1 MDMEYQNTKSR
12 ECFKT
17 GQTYK
22 RHYILLTSA
31 SLAPAVRGRGLRGYI
46 GKIIFGLFFQCRYLL
61 V

>member
-22 RHYILLTSA
+22 RHYFLLTSA

-46 GKIIFGLFFQCRYLL
+46 GKIIFWIILL